1 MLKELNA
8 QFHERGL
15 QIVGVSIDDDREKF
29 DLALKNPVRTWPQVF
44 DALGLKGKVVE
55 LFNARGV
62 PVSYLID
69 RDGRIAV
76 KITSSE
82 QLRAQVTKLM
92 EKP

>member
-1 MLKELNA
+1 LLKELDA
-8 QFHERGL
+8 QFHQRGL

-76 KITSSE
+76 KISSSE

>member
-1 MLKELNA
+1 MLKELDT
-8 QFHERGL
+8 QFHQRGL

-29 DLALKNPVRTWPQVF
+29 DSALKNPVRTWPQVF
-44 DALGLKGKVVE
+44 DALGLKGKLVE

-69 RDGRIAV
+69 RDGRIAA

-82 QLRAQVTKLM
+82 QLRGRVTTLM

>member
-1 MLKELNA
+1 LLKELDA
-8 QFHERGL
+8 QFHQRAL

-29 DLALKNPVRTWPQVF
+29 DRALKNLVRTWPQVF
-44 DALGLKGKVVE
+44 DALGLKGKLLE

-69 RDGRIAV
+69 RDGRIAA

-82 QLRAQVTKLM
+82 QLRGRVTTLM

>member
-1 MLKELNA
+1 LLKELNA